1 MNAVELAESIM
12 AEHSEFGINRN
23 INSYQARTLAR
34 ALLKAVEALDLISSL
49 PGEGSD
55 HGIQKLMTYDGAG
68 GYEIAMQGV
77 QQIARQALASIKGES
92 DD

>member
-1 MNAVELAESIM
+1 MNAVEAAKLIVLQFEKQGVVPIPNTEAM
-12 AEHSEFGINRN
+12 VA
-23 INSYQARTLAR
+23 LAR

-92 DD
+92 DE